1 MMKRRETEYWSTIL
15 RNFTDFEGKENF
27 MSAHHFAIVVTI
39 DMYSIVVIAG
49 DGIGAEGIPESI
61 KVLDAVCA
69 AHPRHGRQ
77 RDDG

>member
-1 MMKRRETEYWSTIL
+1 
-15 RNFTDFEGKENF
+15 
-27 MSAHHFAIVVTI
+27 MSAHPFAIVVTI
-39 DMYSIVVIAG
+39 DMYSIVVIGG
-49 DGIGAEGIPESI
+49 DGIGAEGIPEGI